1 MTTDIEAIKD
11 AVRRHLAER
20 LVPGGDPSALGDAR
34 PLISGGLMDS
44 ITTVA
49 LVTFLEQSY
58 GVTFEAHEMGVDCLD
73 SVGLIAETVA
83 AKLEGK

>member
-1 MTTDIEAIKD
+1 MTDIEQIKD

-20 LVPGGDPSALGDAR
+20 LVPGEDPSALEDAR

-49 LVTFLEQSY
+49 LITFLEQEF
-58 GVTFEAHEMGVDCLD
+58 GVTFEAHELGIYYLD
-73 SVGLIAETVA
+73 SVGLIAKTVA
-83 AKLEGK
+83 DKLEGR